1 MKKRYFAFLLIP
13 LAAALLFFFRTDFR
27 DTRGAAL
34 RKLAP
39 FFDYSFNN
47 DWSYEKEDIEK
58 FTGIVDTKH
67 SRYTV
72 FYKDG
77 NGKQR
82 EFAFDTTGGFAKEAV
97 LWKIEEEMYQIF
109 NESLSGEIEE
119 LGISVKVSSK
129 LKELKGEG
137 EKGKKKKMDEYK
149 KVLLDE
155 ENGVKLYNVD
165 EFFSRT
171 ASEYFQELDVEISP
185 TENKGGG
192 NILEHKKNIQK
203 RIEERIGKKL
213 HLNITISGENESR
226 N

>member
-27 DTRGAAL
+27 DTRGSAL

-82 EFAFDTTGGFAKEAV
+82 EFAFDTTGGFAKEAD

-109 NESLSGEIEE
+109 NESLAGEIEE
-119 LGISVKVSSK
+119 LGISVKISSK

-192 NILEHKKNIQK
+192 NILEHKKK
-203 RIEERIGKKL
+203 YPKKD
-213 HLNITISGENESR
+213 
-226 N
+226 

>member
-1 MKKRYFAFLLIP
+1 
-13 LAAALLFFFRTDFR
+13 
-27 DTRGAAL
+27 
-34 RKLAP
+34 
-39 FFDYSFNN
+39 
-47 DWSYEKEDIEK
+47 
-58 FTGIVDTKH
+58 
-67 SRYTV
+67 
-72 FYKDG
+72 
-77 NGKQR
+77 
-82 EFAFDTTGGFAKEAV
+82 
-97 LWKIEEEMYQIF
+97 MYQIF
-109 NESLSGEIEE
+109 NESLAGEIEE
-119 LGISVKVSSK
+119 LGISVKISSK

-192 NILEHKKNIQK
+192 NILEHRKNIQK